1 MSLSTVRA
9 ALKTRLETISG
20 LLVYAEVPEAI
31 EKFPVA
37 IIDMASADYDIELTS
52 ASVDWHFRVLLL
64 LGDRDS
70 KTAHTTLDGYLAKSG
85 GTSIKA
91 AIEGASVGDTAP
103 AVRRAENIGFISY
116 RGTTYVGAEFIVDVV
131 DSS

>member
-1 MSLSTVRA
+1 MSLSIVRA

-20 LLVYAEVPEAI
+20 LLVYAEVPESI
-31 EKFPVA
+31 SKFPVA
-37 IIDMASADYDIELTS
+37 IIDMASADYDVEVTS
-52 ASVDWHFRVLLL
+52 TTVDWHFRVLLL

-85 GTSIKA
+85 ATSIKA
-91 AIEGASVGDTAP
+91 ALEGASVGDTFP
-103 AVRRAENIGFISY
+103 AVKRAENIGFTSY
-116 RGTTYVGAEFIVDVV
+116 RGTTYIGAEFIVDVI